1 MLFLSRD
8 EKGLI
13 IVDTEDWSKEQ
24 VNKATV
30 KRLEGAG
37 LTINDNDCQREILQ
51 LLQSHYMLQLEV
63 GGGSTLDLCDEFIGG
78 VIGLSSLQ
86 YDLGSSCI
94 DLLRDV
100 KSKFSNLK
108 NKWGTL
114 TTDIFSYNGIY
125 LAFSDTVKSVN
136 EGKQTKADGV
146 YNFCKVYGF
155 DGEIAYNTLW
165 ILG

>member
-8 EKGLI
+8 EKGFI
-13 IVDTEDWSKEQ
+13 VVDTEDWSKEQ

-30 KRLEGAG
+30 KRLEGTG
-37 LTINDNDCQREILQ
+37 LIINDNDCQKEILQ
-51 LLQSHYMLQLEV
+51 LLQAHYILQLEV
-63 GGGSTLDLCDEFIGG
+63 GGGSTLDLCDEFIGD

-100 KSKFSNLK
+100 KSKFLSLK
-108 NKWGTL
+108 NKWSTL

-136 EGKQTKADGV
+136 EGKQTKANGV

-165 ILG
+165 ILR